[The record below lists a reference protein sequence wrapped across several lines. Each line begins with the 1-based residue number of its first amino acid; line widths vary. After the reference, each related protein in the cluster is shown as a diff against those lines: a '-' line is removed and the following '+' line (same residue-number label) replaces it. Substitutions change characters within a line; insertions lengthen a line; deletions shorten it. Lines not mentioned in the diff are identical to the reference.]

1 MGSLYPTDTGVG
13 QRRESE
19 RERKKNVLCALFYQ
33 RTPVE
38 EREKISGRYTLLY
51 IYILFVVVGTAAA
64 AAAAIVIGSSTI

>member
-13 QRRESE
+13 QRRE
-19 RERKKNVLCALFYQ
+19 REKKNVLCALFYQ

-64 AAAAIVIGSSTI
+64 AAAATVIGSSSI

>member
-1 MGSLYPTDTGVG
+1 MHTRTNGISLSHRH
-13 QRRESE
+13 RRRTKTRE
-19 RERKKNVLCALFYQ
+19 REREKKNVLCALFYQ

-64 AAAAIVIGSSTI
+64 LIGSSI